1 VLSAFNSKIR
11 SFFLTLFAVEVRA
24 KRVTIVFA
32 SSLNMDYQP
41 LEGPIFVKQQTGNT
55 SVAFEKIH

>member
-1 VLSAFNSKIR
+1 MR
-11 SFFLTLFAVEVRA
+11 SFVLTLFAVEVRT
-24 KRVTIVFA
+24 KRVTIIFA

-41 LEGPIFVKQQTGNT
+41 LERPIVVKQQTGNT